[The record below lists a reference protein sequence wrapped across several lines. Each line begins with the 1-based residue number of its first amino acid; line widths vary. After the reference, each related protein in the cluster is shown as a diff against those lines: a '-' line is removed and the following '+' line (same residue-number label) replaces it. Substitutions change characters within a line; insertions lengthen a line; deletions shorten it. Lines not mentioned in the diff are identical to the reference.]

1 MTLNGFHYDFQG
13 AGEFTLVRSDDGRLD
28 VQVRQ
33 QPQLALSNQVSF
45 DTAVAM
51 LVAGTR
57 VEVDPGLALGIL
69 VDGHPVPLNGAV
81 DHLPGG
87 GELYYDPV
95 GDVVVRWPD
104 GSKAVVYAAGIGGY
118 VVFTAAGDLTGQLKG
133 LLTAVAEP
141 EGAPGIPAGDEV
153 LIGGNGTRYV
163 VNTYATSPSRALY
176 EQFGPSWQ
184 VTPQE
189 SLFTYPRGKSTS
201 SYILKNFPGRSYA
214 LTSVPSGRLTDIQST
229 CRRAGVTNAA
239 LLQDCVYDSAATG
252 RPPAVVAALAA
263 RTETVVTAAEQ
274 GATSSPS
281 GPTTVPLGT
290 GSSLPVTAADPATG
304 TTYVAWA
311 PNSGNSIDLCVVV
324 ASGPCNGTGR
334 PDQLTD
340 PAIGAS
346 GPPQYSDPRLL
357 LMPGT
362 GQVVVVAAVLGV
374 VASELPKVDPPGYT
388 GTAGDVAWASAPG
401 GAAFGQPGDGIQAG
415 GRFLAANVPPEAGA
429 VALSPT
435 AIGVFE
441 NDTYQSA
448 FSNFTL
454 SGPAPVTPADPDP
467 TGEFGQSANSNS
479 GQLAAEPVPS
489 APGDDVV
496 VGIALGGEDPR
507 CPTSLTTVGWGSATG
522 SLVQT
527 SSAGA
532 LNDTATWPRQG
543 FKLLSCAAGS
553 PTLASGASG
562 IGELDQEGPGLAKG
576 TQLALV
582 FRRFDVTTDAFGV
595 PVEIS
600 DETRASSGGASNI
613 SLSEDPTGA
622 IYATWVDNR
631 GLVVSWSSD
640 GGAHWSVPA
649 ATGLGLNS
657 TGNDFVVQGLGA
669 GKFAVAYN
677 KAVTPT
683 TGREYLTTLDYS
695 ALRVPPSTTSPTAP
709 TQ

>member
-1 MTLNGFHYDFQG
+1 M
-13 AGEFTLVRSDDGRLD
+13 
-28 VQVRQ
+28 
-33 QPQLALSNQVSF
+33 
-45 DTAVAM
+45 
-51 LVAGTR
+51 
-57 VEVDPGLALGIL
+57 ALGIL

-362 GQVVVVAAVLGV
+362 GQVVVVAAVWAWPPLSSLSRPARLHRHGRGRRLGLGSRRRRLRPTRGRHTGRRQV
-374 VASELPKVDPPGYT
+374 PGRQRAPRSRCRGSEPDRHRGVRKRHLPKCVLRLHPQRPGARY
-388 GTAGDVAWASAPG
+388 PG
-401 GAAFGQPGDGIQAG
+401 
-415 GRFLAANVPPEAGA
+415 
-429 VALSPT
+429 
-435 AIGVFE
+435 
-441 NDTYQSA
+441 
-448 FSNFTL
+448 
-454 SGPAPVTPADPDP
+454 
-467 TGEFGQSANSNS
+467 
-479 GQLAAEPVPS
+479 
-489 APGDDVV
+489 
-496 VGIALGGEDPR
+496 
-507 CPTSLTTVGWGSATG
+507 
-522 SLVQT
+522 
-527 SSAGA
+527 
-532 LNDTATWPRQG
+532 WPR
-543 FKLLSCAAGS
+543 
-553 PTLASGASG
+553 P
-562 IGELDQEGPGLAKG
+562 
-576 TQLALV
+576 
-582 FRRFDVTTDAFGV
+582 
-595 PVEIS
+595 
-600 DETRASSGGASNI
+600 
-613 SLSEDPTGA
+613 
-622 IYATWVDNR
+622 
-631 GLVVSWSSD
+631 D
-640 GGAHWSVPA
+640 G
-649 ATGLGLNS
+649 
-657 TGNDFVVQGLGA
+657 
-669 GKFAVAYN
+669 
-677 KAVTPT
+677 
-683 TGREYLTTLDYS
+683 
-695 ALRVPPSTTSPTAP
+695 RVRPER
-709 TQ
+709 